1 MSEAAAAV
9 PEIPIERFEV
19 FATGLDHPECVAF
32 DREGN
37 LWAGGEAGQVY
48 RIDLKGRVETI
59 ATLGG
64 FTGGIAF
71 SPVGELIVCNPS
83 LGLVRVHPNGKH
95 ELFAGDVAGQ
105 KWICPNYP
113 VFDRHGNLYVTES
126 GKWKQNNG
134 CIARYTPD
142 GRCTI
147 VAGPLGY
154 ANGLALSG
162 DGRTLFMAES
172 DTRRIWR
179 FNVASDGSLN
189 NATVVG
195 ENVGRLP
202 DGLALDECGNLYV
215 ACYASDDIHRI
226 APDGQRT
233 WFAHDSN
240 GINLGRPTN
249 IAFGVSDVERN
260 LMYVANL
267 GRYTVVRVRL
277 DGVRGQLLAS
287 HAGRR

>member
-1 MSEAAAAV
+1 VAEA
-9 PEIPIERFEV
+9 PEIPIERFEI

-32 DREGN
+32 DRDGN

-48 RIDLKGRVETI
+48 RIDPKGRVETI

-71 SPVGELIVCNPS
+71 SPAGELIVCNPS
-83 LGLVRVHPNGKH
+83 LGLVNVRPNGSH
-95 ELFAGDVAGQ
+95 QLFAGDVAGQ

-113 VFDRHGNLYVTES
+113 VFDRDGNLYVTES

-134 CIARYTPD
+134 CVARYTPD
-142 GRCTI
+142 GRCTV
-147 VAGPLGY
+147 VAGPFGY
-154 ANGLALSG
+154 ANGLALTA
-162 DGRTLFMAES
+162 DGRTMYMAES

-179 FNVASDGSLN
+179 FDVNPSDGWLSDQ
-189 NATVVG
+189 TVIA
-195 ENVGRLP
+195 EPVGRLP
-202 DGLALDECGNLYV
+202 DGLALDESGNVYV
-215 ACYASDDIHRI
+215 ACYASDDIHLI
-226 APDGQRT
+226 SPTGERT

-249 IAFGVSDVERN
+249 IAFGVADDERDV
-260 LMYVANL
+260 MYVSNL

-277 DGVRGQLLAS
+277 PGVRGQLLAS
-287 HAGRR
+287 HAGVR

>member
-1 MSEAAAAV
+1 MSDVAAE
-9 PEIPIERFEV
+9 PEIPMERFEV

-32 DREGN
+32 DRDGN

-48 RIDLKGRVETI
+48 RIDPKGRVETI

-71 SPVGELIVCNPS
+71 SPAGELIVCNPS
-83 LGLVRVHPNGKH
+83 LGLVRVHTNCKH
-95 ELFAGDVAGQ
+95 EIFSSEVEGQ

-113 VFDRHGNLYVTES
+113 VFDRDGNLYVTES
-126 GKWKQNNG
+126 GTWNQNNG
-134 CIARYTPD
+134 CIARFTP
-142 GRCTI
+142 GGSGTV
-147 VAGPLGY
+147 VAGPFGY
-154 ANGLALSG
+154 ANGLSLTA

-179 FNVASDGSLN
+179 FGVASDGSLDDGKIM
-189 NATVVG
+189 A
-195 ENVGRLP
+195 EHVGRLP
-202 DGLALDECGNLYV
+202 DGLALDEAGNLYV

-240 GINLGRPTN
+240 GRHLGRPTN
-249 IAFGVSDVERN
+249 IAFGVREDERN

-267 GRYTVVRVRL
+267 GRYTVVRVSL

-287 HAGRR
+287 HAGGR

>member
-1 MSEAAAAV
+1 VTRVEATPA
-9 PEIPIERFEV
+9 IPIERFEV

-32 DREGN
+32 DHNGN

-48 RIDLKGRVETI
+48 RIDPKGRVETI

-71 SPVGELIVCNPS
+71 SPSGELIVCNPS
-83 LGLVRVHPNGKH
+83 LGLVRVHSTGAH
-95 ELFAGDVAGQ
+95 EIFSNDVAGQ

-113 VFDRHGNLYVTES
+113 VFDRDGNLYVTES
-126 GKWKQNNG
+126 GKWKQKNG
-134 CIARYTPD
+134 CIARYSPD

-147 VAGPLGY
+147 VGGPFGY
-154 ANGLALSG
+154 ANGLSLTA

-179 FNVASDGSLN
+179 FDVAADGSLG
-189 NATVVG
+189 NATVVA
-195 ENVGRLP
+195 ESVGRLP
-202 DGLALDECGNLYV
+202 DGLALDEAGNLYV

-226 APDGQRT
+226 ARNGERT

-249 IAFGVSDVERN
+249 IAFGVREDERN

-277 DGVRGQLLAS
+277 DNVRGQLLAS
-287 HAGRR
+287 HAGGR